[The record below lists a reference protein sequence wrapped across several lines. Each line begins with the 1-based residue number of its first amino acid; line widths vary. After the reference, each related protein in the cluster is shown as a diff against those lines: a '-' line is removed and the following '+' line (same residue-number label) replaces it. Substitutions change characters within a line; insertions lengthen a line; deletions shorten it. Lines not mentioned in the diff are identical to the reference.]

1 MAVPQS
7 EPELDDIITNANRS
21 SAFQKKRPPPSRF
34 STLTMSGR
42 TSQAS
47 TSAAVESPTSAAAA
61 QPTNSEPAAS
71 SAAAVPSPSSSPSP
85 SPSAETPANSSP
97 RDQSPPVASPSTP
110 TAAPSPSSSPPSPP
124 SPTEE
129 RPPPAA
135 TPTSSSP
142 PQHAV
147 PPPSSSSTASPE
159 PSPPPAAAPSSSSS
173 SQQQQPPSPEASSA
187 VVTVTP
193 SNLATS
199 VQVVTSTTTRAPA
212 VGPLTTSSR
221 PPSSTSAAAAL
232 DTSTSSTGLN
242 QASRVAIGVVVP
254 IAAIAVLAIVGL
266 FWWKKRRARQE
277 AEEERRKEVEDY
289 SYNPNADPTMPTVE
303 HAYEMKDDG
312 GYRGWGSTATATT
325 GSRGRK
331 ASTTMSGGAAG
342 TYSDPASPIRANLS
356 EARSGEPL
364 VDGSSSHEG
373 EILGAMGPS
382 AAYNRGGG
390 ADVRRGPS
398 NASSSYSAA
407 ARSDGSDGA
416 MYNGN
421 GAAYYEQYGQNPY
434 GEQRPHEPGSQAVIR
449 DNPARRN
456 TRIENTAHYPQQS
469 AGIAQNF

>member
-1 MAVPQS
+1 MQS
-7 EPELDDIITNANRS
+7 EPELDNMRSGANRS
-21 SAFQKKRPPPSRF
+21 AQFQEKRPSSSRF
-34 STLTMSGR
+34 STVTMSGR
-42 TSQAS
+42 TSQAP

-61 QPTNSEPAAS
+61 QPTNNEAAAS
-71 SAAAVPSPSSSPSP
+71 S
-85 SPSAETPANSSP
+85 
-97 RDQSPPVASPSTP
+97 
-110 TAAPSPSSSPPSPP
+110 AAPSPSSSPPSPSP
-124 SPTEE
+124 SANSSTPPVAGSSLAPSSPSSSSPQPSQTEE
-129 RPPPAA
+129 RPPPVA
-135 TPTSSSP
+135 TQTTATTTTSSSP
-142 PQHAV
+142 PQHAA
-147 PPPSSSSTASPE
+147 PSPTPSSTASAQ
-159 PSPPPAAAPSSSSS
+159 PSAPPAAAAPSSSSS
-173 SQQQQPPSPEASSA
+173 QQQPEASPA

-212 VGPLTTSSR
+212 AGPLTTSSR
-221 PPSSTSAAAAL
+221 PPSSTSGAAAI
-232 DTSTSSTGLN
+232 DTSASGSGLN

-254 IAAIAVLAIVGL
+254 IAAIAFLAIAGL

-342 TYSDPASPIRANLS
+342 TYSDPASPVRANLS

-364 VDGSSSHEG
+364 VDGSSLHDG

-382 AAYNRGGG
+382 AAHNRGGG

-456 TRIENTAHYPQQS
+456 TRIENSAHYPQQS